1 MAKGLPKSIIAKYGI
16 SKKAWEVF
24 RGRKAPEKG
33 KTMAKRKRASRVRR
47 YYGKAKRVGRRAGA
61 LGGISLKEIIFGAA
75 LMTAGK
81 VGVGMIA
88 PGLPFQRQVGT
99 LAGGAVAA
107 FTGLPGKRLISF
119 GLMDAGSDLIAGFIG
134 GGLGRTN
141 GGGYEF

>member
-1 MAKGLPKSIIAKYGI
+1 MAKGLPGSIIKKHGI
-16 SKKAWEVF
+16 SKKAWAVF
-24 RGRKAPEKG
+24 RGQGAPK
-33 KTMAKRKRASRVRR
+33 KVKHMVKKRKTSRVRR

-81 VGVGMIA
+81 VVVGMVA

-134 GGLGRTN
+134 GGLGGTS
-141 GGGYEF
+141 GGGYDF

>member
-1 MAKGLPKSIIAKYGI
+1 LAKGLPRSIIKKYGI
-16 SKKAWEVF
+16 SKKAWAVF
-24 RGRKAPEKG
+24 RGQGAPKKVKHVVRK
-33 KTMAKRKRASRVRR
+33 KTSRVRR

-81 VGVGMIA
+81 VVVGMVA

-134 GGLGRTN
+134 GTS
-141 GGGYEF
+141 GGGYDF